1 MHKATRAQ
9 SQMTCLVNAMRNM
22 SILDKLSDNAGA
34 THNVKRL
41 GRGPGSGKGKTA
53 GRGHKGQKA
62 RSGNGAPRGFEGGQ
76 TPITRL
82 FPKRGFNNAGEEV
95 LSPLNL
101 GRLQLWIDLGRIDPS
116 KPITMKDLVDSNV
129 IHGIKD
135 GVKLLAGGK
144 ETLRSAIQIDVTKAS
159 AEAIAKIEAVGGS
172 IVCTYRNA
180 LSMRAL
186 LKPEAFARPPK
197 PAMPTRRKDLEFYTM
212 KEKRGYLAADLA
224 SGKLVLPPN
233 PAEAARPANS
243 SAAAAA

>member
-1 MHKATRAQ
+1 
-9 SQMTCLVNAMRNM
+9 M
-22 SILDKLSDNAGA
+22 SILNRLSDNEGA

-76 TPITRL
+76 TPISRL
-82 FPKRGFNNAGEEV
+82 FPKRGFNNSGEED

-101 GRLQLWIDLGRIDPS
+101 GKLQLWIDLGRINPS
-116 KPITMKDLVDSNV
+116 KPISMKDLVESNV

-144 ETLRSAIQIDVTKAS
+144 EALKTPVQLDVTKAS
-159 AEAIAKIEAVGGS
+159 AEAIARIEAVGGS

-186 LKPEAFARPPK
+186 LKPHTFAKLPK
-197 PAMPTRRKDLEFYTM
+197 PALPTRRKDLEFYTM
-212 KEKRGYLAADLA
+212 KEKRGYLADDLA
-224 SGKLVLPPN
+224 SGKIVLPAN
-233 PAEAARPANS
+233 PAEAARKAASKAPA
-243 SAAAAA
+243 AVA